1 MKSMLFILEDYS
13 MKVYLEALSEQ
24 DFTTIIEWINQ
35 KDEDFIVQWA
45 GLTYS
50 YPLTIE
56 QLKAHYSKGINTIES
71 DVFIYRI
78 KEAKQFVGTIQ
89 LCRFNKD
96 LEEAVIGRFLI
107 GETQNRGRG
116 IGSKALKEIVKI
128 GFEQFRL
135 KAINLNV
142 FDFNISA
149 IRCYENI
156 GFEKMN
162 RKENVYQD
170 KAGRTWN
177 NIEMKLIKDNF
188 VG

>member
-1 MKSMLFILEDYS
+1 

-45 GLTYS
+45 GLTYT

-78 KEAKQFVGTIQ
+78 KEAEKFVGIIQ
-89 LCRFNKD
+89 LCRFNKE

-107 GETQNRGRG
+107 GEMQNRGRG

-128 GFEQFRL
+128 GFGQFRL

-142 FDFNISA
+142 FDFNVSA

-162 RKENVYQD
+162 RMENVYQD

-188 VG
+188 VGATPQELES